1 MKHHVLD
8 RRHFLKT
15 SLLGGLALTLPWG
28 ARRLLAATEPA
39 AAKLT
44 SRVAVT
50 TGGDRADL
58 AFQALKPFAKQ
69 IAAAIGEPAR
79 ARDMDEWR
87 RRLVVALS
95 EFVVEFDADCVHVGG
110 GNARHLGEQDLVEL
124 GCPVAFN
131 DNEGTLRGA
140 VRLFLE

>member
-1 MKHHVLD
+1 MPNPWWNP
-8 RRHFLKT
+8 RREK
-15 SLLGGLALTLPWG
+15 
-28 ARRLLAATEPA
+28 LAANRDVGA
-39 AAKLT
+39 AMFH
-44 SRVAVT
+44 
-50 TGGDRADL
+50 DL
-58 AFQALKPFAKQ
+58 GTYDEVF
-69 IAAAIGEPAR
+69 GEPAR